1 MAGIGRSATL
11 PYKVMVEAGGG
22 KDKARVPGLSVK
34 IVLLAPKVS
43 QGRNVMTTIALF
55 FFFCSSRPPSTW
67 LCLSDKNIVVHSRGG
82 SRRND
87 DASQ

>member
-34 IVLLAPKVS
+34 IVLLAPKDS
-43 QGRNVMTTIALF
+43 EGRNVMTTIALF
-55 FFFCSSRPPSTW
+55 FFLFIRPPSTW

-87 DASQ
+87 GASQ